1 MLQALHVTSIACYK
15 HCMLQ
20 ALHVLGGVQM
30 KETKFGSKS
39 SKENYL
45 KAILQLKKNTGTVR
59 SIDIAEHMAL
69 SRPSVSRAMSELQK
83 DGFIQMNEG

>member
-1 MLQALHVTSIACYK
+1 
-15 HCMLQ
+15 
-20 ALHVLGGVQM
+20 M